1 MFYCTMEKL
10 SFELS
15 QMDPSRVRVE
25 VFYKVGKLKESLG
38 ILYYEK
44 AKTGFSRKPIGLN
57 AWACVDAKVEGLYTK
72 DESITP
78 TDIVAEG
85 RRLIQEAGY

>member
-1 MFYCTMEKL
+1 MEKIKYEM
-10 SFELS
+10 ELI
-15 QMDPSRVRVE
+15 DPNRIRVE
-25 VFYKVGKLKESLG
+25 VYFQLSEDVKELLG

-44 AKTGFSRKPIGLN
+44 AKRGFNRKPVGMN

-78 TDIVAEG
+78 KHIMDHIQG
-85 RRLIQEAGY
+85 LIREAGY